1 MHLVGMP
8 VYEFSAPSRV
18 SERMQGV
25 SHDFRLDDWI
35 VRTQRCCIERADES
49 RRVKPKAMQVL
60 EVLARAGGAVVSR
73 NELFDTIW
81 PGQAVS
87 DDTLTNCVVE
97 LRKAFDDSAKSPQVI
112 ETIPKKGFRILTSV
126 ESFADDAAH
135 VAASS
140 LSGRAAGKWAL
151 FVSVAIVAS
160 LVVGRVGWMQ
170 FVSTDAP
177 TSIAVLPFVDMSS
190 DGDQEYFSDGLS
202 EELINRLTQ
211 VRGLQVTGRTSSFY
225 FKGRNEDLRSI
236 GEQLSVSHVLE
247 GSVRKS
253 DNRLRI
259 SAQLIDVSTGFHLWS
274 DTYDRQFEDIFAV
287 QQNIAESVTAA
298 LSIALSVGNT
308 EEFEGGTD
316 NVDALDAVMLGN
328 ASRRKATPESA
339 LEAIEHYEKATVLD
353 PDFGQAWGRLADA
366 YSNAPLT
373 VGDSNAGLWSRL
385 ADAAI
390 SRALNVA
397 PDSESLLRTAAH
409 IQVKK
414 QNWGEARRLFE
425 QAETLDPTAYPKEST
440 AFLDLLAKTGHVE
453 EALRSKER
461 FRLVDPLHPHL
472 AMYLGH
478 LYLSKGRIDDALAEL
493 ERGYA
498 LDGFDPQI
506 SVEGMV
512 AALAS
517 GDSDLILKWLRRAVK
532 HEQPSARGVHT
543 AMLRHLNDPDSALP
557 WLRRR
562 YEARSVPDYYAI
574 VWGSYYGDNELALQA
589 MRRSPDLWAFW
600 TPLTGALRNTP
611 EFRDII
617 DSIGLVDYWREYG
630 WNDYCRPLGQTD
642 FECN

>member
-1 MHLVGMP
+1 
-8 VYEFSAPSRV
+8 
-18 SERMQGV
+18 MQGV
-25 SHDFRLDDWI
+25 SHDFRLDEWV
-35 VRTQRCCIERADES
+35 VRTQRCCIERADDS
-49 RRVKPKAMQVL
+49 RRLKPKAMQVL
-60 EVLARAGGAVVSR
+60 EVLARARGAVVSR

-81 PGQAVS
+81 PGQTVS

-126 ESFADDAAH
+126 EPFADDAAH

-140 LSGRAAGKWAL
+140 FFGRTAGKLAL
-151 FVSVAIVAS
+151 LASAAIVAS
-160 LVVGRVGWMQ
+160 LVIGRVGWMELI
-170 FVSTDAP
+170 SADAP
-177 TSIAVLPFVDMSS
+177 TSIAVLPFVDLSS

-211 VRGLQVTGRTSSFY
+211 VKGLQVTGRTSSFY

-253 DNRLRI
+253 DDRLRI

-274 DTYDRQFEDIFAV
+274 DTYNRQFEDIFAV
-287 QQNIAESVTAA
+287 QQNIAESVAGA
-298 LSIALSVGNT
+298 LSIALSVGDFGD
-308 EEFEGGTD
+308 FEGGTD

-328 ASRRKATPESA
+328 ASQRKLTPEST
-339 LEAIEHYEKATVLD
+339 LEAIEHYETATKLD

-366 YSNAPLT
+366 YSNAPPAPGEPDT
-373 VGDSNAGLWSRL
+373 GLWSRL

-390 SRALNVA
+390 SRALDVA

-409 IQVKK
+409 IQIKK

-425 QAETLDPTAYPKEST
+425 QAGTLDPEEYPKGST
-440 AFLDLLAKTGHVE
+440 ALLDLLAKTGHVE
-453 EALRSKER
+453 DALRSKER

-517 GDSDLILKWLRRAVK
+517 GDSGLILTWLRRAVK
-532 HEQPSARGVHT
+532 HERPSARGVHT
-543 AMLRHLNDPDSALP
+543 AMLERFDDRDSALS
-557 WLRRR
+557 WLRHR
-562 YEARSVPDYYAI
+562 YESRSVPDYYAI
-574 VWGSYYGDNELALQA
+574 VWGSYYGDHELALRA

-600 TPLTGALRNTP
+600 TPLTESLRTTAA
-611 EFRDII
+611 FRDII
-617 DSIGLVDYWREYG
+617 DSIGLVDYWRENG
-630 WNDYCRPLGQTD
+630 WNDYCRPLGETD
-642 FECN
+642 FECS